1 MKHVGLPFREHESLS
16 LVDRKEYLRW
26 LESFYANVQNK
37 SSKGSD
43 ENAFHPAEEH
53 RKYKVNIEPEIFQ
66 QQLTQRFQAV
76 AAVFG
81 RAVWFPRD
89 SV

>member
-1 MKHVGLPFREHESLS
+1 MAEELLRLTLRKKMARE
-16 LVDRKEYLRW
+16 
-26 LESFYANVQNK
+26 A
-37 SSKGSD
+37 D